1 VPLLWTVS
9 ATTATVQELPRGE
22 HTHAVAVALNELN
35 EVAGHAN
42 PWEALLWTPADD
54 GGGEEGDD
62 GGDCNPHP
70 RTGECR

>member
-9 ATTATVQELPRGE
+9 GTRATVQELPRGG

-35 EVAGHAN
+35 VVAGHAN
-42 PWEALLWTPADD
+42 PWEALLWKPAAKDD
-54 GGGEEGDD
+54 GDD
-62 GGDCNPHP
+62 GGDCKPHP